1 MTEDMSNVHGN
12 VTIKDTNE
20 TKNEAS
26 TSVCL
31 ILATTSII
39 KLIIK

>member
-1 MTEDMSNVHGN
+1 MTEDMSNVHDN
-12 VTIKDTNE
+12 MTIKDTNE
-20 TKNEAS
+20 TKNETS